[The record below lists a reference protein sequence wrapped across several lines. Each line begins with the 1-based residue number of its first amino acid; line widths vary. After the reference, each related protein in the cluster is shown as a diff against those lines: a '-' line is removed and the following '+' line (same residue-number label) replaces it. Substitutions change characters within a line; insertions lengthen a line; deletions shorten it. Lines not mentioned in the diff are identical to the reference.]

1 MELENKELCK
11 KCGGYCCKKSE
22 CDYFPRDFESLTTKA
37 ILEILKDGNI
47 SIVSS
52 LKFREL
58 KNGKLIMEP
67 LLYLRARNKDR
78 NIVDLLSI
86 KTPCSLLTENG
97 CPYDLEHRPS
107 GGVNLIPGNS
117 KYECFPKE
125 DVKKLIEGWQ
135 SYQKPLYKVV
145 KILTGKEVEE
155 QLKIDAEILINDIDS
170 LMKAKV
176 EEQIDILGLIP
187 LLKRVYPDLKQKQY
201 IKK

>member
-1 MELENKELCK
+1 M
-11 KCGGYCCKKSE
+11 
-22 CDYFPRDFESLTTKA
+22 
-37 ILEILKDGNI
+37 
-47 SIVSS
+47 
-52 LKFREL
+52 
-58 KNGKLIMEP
+58 
-67 LLYLRARNKDR
+67 
-78 NIVDLLSI
+78 LSI

-155 QLKIDAEILINDIDS
+155 Q
-170 LMKAKV
+170 
-176 EEQIDILGLIP
+176 IDILGLIP